1 MKKRKDAK
9 TVQLRWQQP
18 SELFLALAKG
28 GAMTHL
34 TCFDV
39 ADYLLLKIDDE
50 ALRVYLGT
58 NCPLIAVMTR
68 VELLR
73 WRFLMTGRSKA
84 V

>member
-1 MKKRKDAK
+1 
-9 TVQLRWQQP
+9 
-18 SELFLALAKG
+18 
-28 GAMTHL
+28 MTHL